1 MDLVKFCIFIFFFIV
16 SIFIILLVLIQDEQG
31 DGIGGVF
38 GGGSSSIF
46 GAKSSSVAVKITGFF
61 IALFFIF
68 VILLSFMNTRRADN
82 SFLNDIKTE
91 NKDSSTFW
99 NNENNENN
107 ESDTNVNEIEEK
119 NLKEK

>member
-1 MDLVKFCIFIFFFIV
+1 MDLVRFCIFVFFVIV
-16 SIFIILLVLIQDEQG
+16 SIFIILLILIQDEQG

-46 GAKSSSVAVKITGFF
+46 GAKSSNVAVRITGFF

-68 VILLSFMNTRRADN
+68 VVLLSFMNTRRADN

-91 NKDSSTFW
+91 NENSSTFW
-99 NNENNENN
+99 DNDNNK
-107 ESDTNVNEIEEK
+107 SDANIDKVEEK
-119 NLKEK
+119 TLKEE

>member
-1 MDLVKFCIFIFFFIV
+1 MDLIRFCIFIIFVIV
-16 SIFIILLVLIQDEQG
+16 SLFIILLILIQDEQG

-61 IALFFIF
+61 IAFFFIF
-68 VILLSFMNTRRADN
+68 VVLLSFMNTKRADN

-91 NKDSSTFW
+91 NKNSSTFW
-99 NNENNENN
+99 DNENN
-107 ESDTNVNEIEEK
+107 ESDTNMNKSKEK
-119 NLKEK
+119 DLKEK

>member
-1 MDLVKFCIFIFFFIV
+1 MNLVRFCIFVIFVIV

-61 IALFFIF
+61 IAFFFIF
-68 VILLSFMNTRRADN
+68 VVLLSFMNTRRADN
-82 SFLNDIKTE
+82 SFLKDIKTE
-91 NKDSSTFW
+91 NKNSSTFW
-99 NNENNENN
+99 DNENN
-107 ESDTNVNEIEEK
+107 ESDTNIDEVEEK
-119 NLKEK
+119 NLKGK

>member
-1 MDLVKFCIFIFFFIV
+1 MDLVRFCIFVIFVIV

-46 GAKSSSVAVKITGFF
+46 GAKSSSVAVKK
-61 IALFFIF
+61 
-68 VILLSFMNTRRADN
+68 
-82 SFLNDIKTE
+82 DIRTE
-91 NKDSSTFW
+91 NKNSSTFW
-99 NNENNENN
+99 DNENN
-107 ESDTNVNEIEEK
+107 ESDTNIDEVEEK

>member
-1 MDLVKFCIFIFFFIV
+1 MDLIRFCIFIIFVIV
-16 SIFIILLVLIQDEQG
+16 SIFIILLILIQDEQG

-61 IALFFIF
+61 IAFFFIF
-68 VILLSFMNTRRADN
+68 VVLLSFMNTKRADN

-91 NKDSSTFW
+91 NKNSSTFW
-99 NNENNENN
+99 DNENN
-107 ESDTNVNEIEEK
+107 ESGTNINKSKEK
-119 NLKEK
+119 DLKEK

>member
-1 MDLVKFCIFIFFFIV
+1 MDLVRFCIFVIFVIV

-61 IALFFIF
+61 IAFFFIF
-68 VILLSFMNTRRADN
+68 VVLLSFINTRRADN
-82 SFLNDIKTE
+82 SFLKDIKTE
-91 NKDSSTFW
+91 TKNSSTFW
-99 NNENNENN
+99 DNENN
-107 ESDTNVNEIEEK
+107 ESDTNIDEVEEK
-119 NLKEK
+119 NLKGK

>member
-1 MDLVKFCIFIFFFIV
+1 MDLIRFCIFIIFVIV
-16 SIFIILLVLIQDEQG
+16 SIFIVLLILIQDEQG

-68 VILLSFMNTRRADN
+68 VVLLSFMNTRRADN

-91 NKDSSTFW
+91 NNNSSTFW
-99 NNENNENN
+99 DNESN
-107 ESDTNVNEIEEK
+107 ESDTNVNEVEEK
-119 NLKEK
+119 K